1 MIEGLG
7 LIKSNQNTVYNIKF
21 QSTLGTGSQEHI
33 LPKHLCKHLYNIF
46 HPSDPIAYRVEPLI
60 IKHYTNKSPLEIQKS
75 DVAPKISYK
84 ELNEKRTAFNLSN
97 EAGYANKNSKGSR
110 NKKDKE
116 LEESVSYRESNGIS
130 LQGNSPTIEQVEL
143 ERALDFQLQDSNFE
157 LMATLRAHTCY
168 WKSSDT
174 ALFISSQLILNDS
187 EDCGDSG

>member
-1 MIEGLG
+1 MAS
-7 LIKSNQNTVYNIKF
+7 KVNQSEISINLL
-21 QSTLGTGSQEHI
+21 TLGTGSQEHI
-33 LPKHLCKHLYNIF
+33 LPKHLCKNLYNIF

-97 EAGYANKNSKGSR
+97 EAGYANKNSKSSR

-116 LEESVSYRESNGIS
+116 LEESVSYRESSGIS

-174 ALFISSQLILNDS
+174 ALFILSQLILNDS